1 MPIRLFVLPDN
12 SRKFFCPRFW
22 SKNCS
27 GKRAILHKSLVSL
40 SYFFDACVRN
50 VTSYCTSRLK
60 LLQIK
65 LVVFMETF
73 QISSTTR
80 IVHKFVFNNI
90 SGSLQTTELTWFR
103 RKLFQICR
111 CWSIC
116 KSLDHLF
123 NFQHR
128 FRKSKSFLWTFD
140 SLWRYI
146 STNLIKTRLHRFVK
160 EVLIRHCR
168 DEFPDRTTVT
178 FIKFDIIPMLTVIM
192 EIVKIVISLE

>member
-123 NFQHR
+123 NFSIVFASQKVFCGLLTLYGDI
-128 FRKSKSFLWTFD
+128 FRQILSKHDYIDLLKKFLSDIVGTNFLTGPL
-140 SLWRYI
+140 SLLL
-146 STNLIKTRLHRFVK
+146 S
-160 EVLIRHCR
+160 
-168 DEFPDRTTVT
+168 
-178 FIKFDIIPMLTVIM
+178 LT
-192 EIVKIVISLE
+192 SYQC